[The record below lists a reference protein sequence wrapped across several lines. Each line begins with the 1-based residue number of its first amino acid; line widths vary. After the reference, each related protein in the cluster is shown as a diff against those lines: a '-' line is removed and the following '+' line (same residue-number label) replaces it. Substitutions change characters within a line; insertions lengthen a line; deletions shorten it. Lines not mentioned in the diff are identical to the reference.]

1 LLQRIGA
8 GGMGVVYLGTD
19 GDFTVAVK
27 TINPALA
34 EDKSVVERF
43 RREIETLGR
52 LDSEYVSRLRGS
64 DLNGDLKWM
73 AVEYI
78 NSPDLKS
85 VIDKNGEFSDERF
98 WTVAKSL
105 LQSLCDIHKAGVV
118 HRDIKP
124 ENILYADKTLKIID
138 FGIAQEMDATSVT
151 TAGVSGST
159 SWLSP
164 EQIDGM
170 NVAAPSDVFSAGATL
185 YFVATGQNPWT
196 SDNAT
201 TGVVFNRILQSSP
214 DLSGMSENKRSL
226 IKKMLEKKPG
236 MRGTA
241 TSLLTLAQRL
251 EVGDKSAEVV
261 AKNTTKRLELKPI
274 LAGAVAAI
282 LAAAASLFFVNQASK
297 ASYICAET
305 IYVSE
310 DLSSAQF
317 SKLDALDFT
326 DSISSECQSTT
337 KSEQLFDVESC
348 VYMTSTTIPF
358 GTLKSRA
365 VSETA
370 SESKSKKWNQR
381 SDRYGCRTFVQLGK
395 FSAEDSQKQL
405 LGYNQRLSADVS
417 VSSEGSRSFVI
428 SSDGQA
434 GAFVTRFEARQQATE
449 PFYLFA
455 PEFPPIGIQLTWID
469 GQKPLWASED
479 SISGSFT
486 VDGMNVVSDFCW
498 ADSKIAELDKED
510 KSMRYQQTEDGETWT
525 DVDSPFRDESCGV
538 GLTKRLVTL
547 PAKIFSIDMKLD
559 SCMPFSLY
567 VPETLGEPATR
578 MAFCVVAGHP
588 KA

>member
-1 LLQRIGA
+1 
-8 GGMGVVYLGTD
+8 MVYLGTD

-64 DLNGDLKWM
+64 DLDGDLKWM
-73 AVEYI
+73 AVEYV

-85 VIDKNGEFSDERF
+85 VIEKYGALSDERF

-105 LQSLCDIHKAGVV
+105 LQSLCDIHKAGIV

-124 ENILYADKTLKIID
+124 DNILFADKMLKIID

-151 TAGVSGST
+151 TAGVSGTT

-164 EQIDGM
+164 EQIEGK
-170 NVAAPSDVFSAGATL
+170 NVAAHSDVFSAGATL
-185 YFVATGQNPWT
+185 YFVATGKNPWT
-196 SDNAT
+196 SNNAT

-214 DLSGMSENKRSL
+214 DLSGMSESKRAL
-226 IKKMLEKKPG
+226 IKKMLEIKPSQ
-236 MRGTA
+236 RGNA

-251 EVGDKSAEVV
+251 ELGDKSTEVL
-261 AKNTTKRLELKPI
+261 AKKATKRLKLKPI
-274 LAGAVAAI
+274 LASVVAVI

-326 DSISSECQSTT
+326 DSISSECQSTS
-337 KSEQLFDVESC
+337 KAEQLFDVESC

-358 GTLKSRA
+358 GTLESRS
-365 VSETA
+365 VSEAA
-370 SESKSKKWNQR
+370 SESRFKKWNQR

-395 FSAEDSQKQL
+395 FSDQDSQKQM
-405 LGYNQRLSADVS
+405 LGYNQRLSADGSVS
-417 VSSEGSRSFVI
+417 VEGSRSFVV
-428 SSDGQA
+428 SSDGQS

-455 PEFPPIGIQLTWID
+455 PEFAPIGIQLTWID
-469 GQKPLWASED
+469 DQRPIWASED

-486 VDGMNVVSDFCW
+486 VDGMSVVSQFCW

-510 KSMRYQQTEDGETWT
+510 KSMRYQETEDGETWT
-525 DVDSPFRDESCGV
+525 DVDSTFRDESCGV

-588 KA
+588 KT